1 MPAAPHRVDGYAPIA
16 DYALIGDGR
25 TAALIARD
33 GAIDWLALPYVD
45 SQTVFARILD
55 ARRGGAF
62 TLQPTEPFE
71 VERAYAHGTNV
82 LETTFRTASGTVRVT
97 DAMLLGERDELA
109 PLREVARRVDGLAG
123 AVELEWRVEPR
134 FHYGRDT
141 ARWERRG
148 DDWAAHARGCAVAV
162 FAWGAGAP
170 ALRDGALS
178 ARVRIRDGETALLDL
193 AHAHQEPLVV
203 PGRRE
208 VERRLERTR
217 AFWRG
222 WSARMRYDGPW
233 RDWVARSALAL
244 KLLV

>member
-33 GAIDWLALPYVD
+33 GAIDWLALPDVD

-82 LETTFRTASGTVRVT
+82 LETIFRTASGTVRVT
-97 DAMLLGERDELA
+97 DAMLLGEREELA
-109 PLREVARRVDGLAG
+109 PLREVARRLEGHAG

-134 FHYGRDT
+134 FDYGRDT

-148 DDWAAHARGCAVAV
+148 GDWAAHARGGAVAV
-162 FAWGAGAP
+162 SRGGPVRLHRGPAP
-170 ALRDGALS
+170 
-178 ARVRIRDGETALLDL
+178 
-193 AHAHQEPLVV
+193 
-203 PGRRE
+203 
-208 VERRLERTR
+208 
-217 AFWRG
+217 
-222 WSARMRYDGPW
+222 
-233 RDWVARSALAL
+233 
-244 KLLV
+244 